1 MINIAI
7 CDDDKVILSEIKNLL
22 LNIAEKNFI
31 KIDVNTYYDG
41 SSLEKD
47 INKGEVFDL
56 LYLDIEMS
64 QNGILTAKRLRER
77 GYDVLIIYIS
87 SYEKYFRELF
97 EVNTFRFLGKPID
110 KQKCQ
115 KYLLEAVELINRN
128 KKYFSYQY
136 NREIFRIKINSILY
150 FESNKRKVM
159 IHRVDGKVLEYYG
172 KLDDVEKE
180 VVALDISFMRTHQ
193 SFLVNCDYVS
203 RCGTKLI
210 ELTDGQRI
218 PVSED
223 QHKKIREQYSRF
235 IRKDIFND

>member
-97 EVNTFRFLGKPID
+97 EVNRSCKTCW
-110 KQKCQ
+110 QH
-115 KYLLEAVELINRN
+115 
-128 KKYFSYQY
+128 S
-136 NREIFRIKINSILY
+136 LY
-150 FESNKRKVM
+150 GM
-159 IHRVDGKVLEYYG
+159 
-172 KLDDVEKE
+172 EKE
-180 VVALDISFMRTHQ
+180 RTLVGAV
-193 SFLVNCDYVS
+193 SSLFCFLV
-203 RCGTKLI
+203 T
-210 ELTDGQRI
+210 ELTI
-218 PVSED
+218 
-223 QHKKIREQYSRF
+223 
-235 IRKDIFND
+235 NDKRGMVNRTDKNVP

>member
-87 SYEKYFRELF
+87 SYEK
-97 EVNTFRFLGKPID
+97 VID
-110 KQKCQ
+110 
-115 KYLLEAVELINRN
+115 
-128 KKYFSYQY
+128 
-136 NREIFRIKINSILY
+136 
-150 FESNKRKVM
+150 RKV
-159 IHRVDGKVLEYYG
+159 RVYYHIEEKGK
-172 KLDDVEKE
+172 EKST
-180 VVALDISFMRTHQ
+180 VVI
-193 SFLVNCDYVS
+193 
-203 RCGTKLI
+203 
-210 ELTDGQRI
+210 
-218 PVSED
+218 
-223 QHKKIREQYSRF
+223 
-235 IRKDIFND
+235 

>member
-77 GYDVLIIYIS
+77 GYRS
-87 SYEKYFRELF
+87 CKTCWQHS
-97 EVNTFRFLGKPID
+97 
-110 KQKCQ
+110 
-115 KYLLEAVELINRN
+115 
-128 KKYFSYQY
+128 
-136 NREIFRIKINSILY
+136 LY
-150 FESNKRKVM
+150 GM
-159 IHRVDGKVLEYYG
+159 
-172 KLDDVEKE
+172 EKE
-180 VVALDISFMRTHQ
+180 RTLVGAV
-193 SFLVNCDYVS
+193 SSLFCFLV
-203 RCGTKLI
+203 T
-210 ELTDGQRI
+210 ELTI
-218 PVSED
+218 
-223 QHKKIREQYSRF
+223 
-235 IRKDIFND
+235 NDKRGMVNRTDKNVP

>member
-1 MINIAI
+1 MDIDLKEELKKRDKLLAGYLKQIEIQEEFIQKQKEMI
-7 CDDDKVILSEIKNLL
+7 E
-22 LNIAEKNFI
+22 
-31 KIDVNTYYDG
+31 Y
-41 SSLEKD
+41 LED
-47 INKGEVFDL
+47 
-56 LYLDIEMS
+56 
-64 QNGILTAKRLRER
+64 
-77 GYDVLIIYIS
+77 YIS

-193 SFLVNCDYVS
+193 SFLVNCDYVF

>member
-22 LNIAEKNFI
+22 LNISEKNFI

-128 KKYFSYQY
+128 KKYLENLGQEENYCLTVDCY
-136 NREIFRIKINSILY
+136 PGVDDEIFDLIKEIYKPDFVIKSEDVFYEKDEL
-150 FESNKRKVM
+150 NKMMKPFLTEN
-159 IHRVDGKVLEYYG
+159 RVRGVIYYG
-172 KLDDVEKE
+172 KMDDFID
-180 VVALDISFMRTHQ
+180 DIKLAQYQ
-193 SFLVNCDYVS
+193 SHLLVIKS
-203 RCGTKLI
+203 GL
-210 ELTDGQRI
+210 
-218 PVSED
+218 
-223 QHKKIREQYSRF
+223 
-235 IRKDIFND
+235 

>member
-87 SYEKYFRELF
+87 SYEKVIERKVRVYYHIE
-97 EVNTFRFLGKPID
+97 EKGKE
-110 KQKCQ
+110 K
-115 KYLLEAVELINRN
+115 LLEMINEFN
-128 KKYFSYQY
+128 
-136 NREIFRIKINSILY
+136 NA
-150 FESNKRKVM
+150 
-159 IHRVDGKVLEYYG
+159 VDGIHNVI
-172 KLDDVEKE
+172 KE
-180 VVALDISFMRTHQ
+180 SLGGA
-193 SFLVNCDYVS
+193 Y
-203 RCGTKLI
+203 
-210 ELTDGQRI
+210 E
-218 PVSED
+218 
-223 QHKKIREQYSRF
+223 
-235 IRKDIFND
+235 

>member
-77 GYDVLIIYIS
+77 GYDVLII
-87 SYEKYFRELF
+87 
-97 EVNTFRFLGKPID
+97 
-110 KQKCQ
+110 
-115 KYLLEAVELINRN
+115 
-128 KKYFSYQY
+128 
-136 NREIFRIKINSILY
+136 
-150 FESNKRKVM
+150 
-159 IHRVDGKVLEYYG
+159 
-172 KLDDVEKE
+172 
-180 VVALDISFMRTHQ
+180 
-193 SFLVNCDYVS
+193 VS
-203 RCGTKLI
+203 A
-210 ELTDGQRI
+210 
-218 PVSED
+218 
-223 QHKKIREQYSRF
+223 
-235 IRKDIFND
+235 